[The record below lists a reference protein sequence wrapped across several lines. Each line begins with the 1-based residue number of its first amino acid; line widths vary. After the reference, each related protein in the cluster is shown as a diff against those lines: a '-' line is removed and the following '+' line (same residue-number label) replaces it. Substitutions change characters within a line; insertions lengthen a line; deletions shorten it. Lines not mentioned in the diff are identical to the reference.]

1 MASAPHAPARP
12 ALPLPAPRWV
22 ARGPGETGSTGAGG
36 APAAPDPDDIAAL
49 GRELSLPEPI
59 CRLLA
64 LRGFARP
71 EDARRFL
78 RPRLDQLRDPFG
90 LTGMPEALA
99 RIEAALERRER
110 ILVHGDYDVDG
121 ICSAALLTRVLRKL
135 GAEAEAFVPHRV
147 SDGYDLGPA
156 GIRRAAELGA
166 SLIVTADCGTVA
178 HDAVAAAAA
187 AGIDVV
193 VTDHHTPEAT
203 LPAAVAIVN
212 PSRPDCGYGEPL
224 CGAGVAFKLC
234 QALAERRGLE
244 KEWLWWQLDLVGL
257 ATIAD
262 LVPLT
267 GENRVLARYGLKVLR
282 ASRNAGVRALV
293 KSAGLAGRPELFAR
307 HVSHMLGPRLN
318 ATGRLGDA
326 FEGVRLLLSDDD
338 AEAARLAEGME
349 SNNRERQSI
358 DREMLGQAL
367 TLLEASYDPERDWVV
382 VLAAEGW
389 HPGVIG
395 IVASRIVER
404 VNRPTVLI
412 ALNGAPQARGSA
424 RSIPGFHLYEALAA
438 CSGLL
443 VRFGGHKYAAGLDIV
458 PERIDAL
465 RAALN
470 DYAHRTLA
478 PEALVPEIEIDLELS
493 LGQADAE
500 LHRLLR
506 HFGPFGAGNP
516 APVLAVRGA
525 RVLGRPRVV
534 GDGHLKLELGQGGA
548 RLPAIGFRM
557 GERLPLLA
565 TVDHVDVA
573 FQLQENEWNGRT
585 ELQARLV
592 DVRRAR

>member
-12 ALPLPAPRWV
+12 ALALPAPRWV
-22 ARGPGETGSTGAGG
+22 ARGPGEAERGE
-36 APAAPDPDDIAAL
+36 APLAAAAPDPADLDL
-49 GRELSLPEPI
+49 LHRELSLPEPI

-64 LRGFARP
+64 LRGLSTPDA
-71 EDARRFL
+71 ARRFL

-90 LTGMPEALA
+90 LAGMAEAVA
-99 RIEAALERRER
+99 RVERALDRRER

-121 ICSAALLTRVLRKL
+121 VCSAALLARVLRRL
-135 GAEAEAFVPHRV
+135 GAEVDAFVPHRV
-147 SDGYDLGPA
+147 TDGYDLGPA
-156 GIRRAAELGA
+156 GLRRAAELGA
-166 SLIVTADCGTVA
+166 SLIVTADCGTAA

-187 AGIDVV
+187 AGIDVI

-203 LPAAVAIVN
+203 LPPAVAVVN
-212 PSRPDCGYGEPL
+212 PRRRDCGYGEPL

-234 QALAERRGLE
+234 QALGERRGLE

-267 GENRVLARYGLKVLR
+267 GENRVLARYGLKVIKD
-282 ASRNAGVRALV
+282 SRNAGVRALV
-293 KSAGLAGRPELFAR
+293 RSAGLTGRKELVAG
-307 HVSHMLGPRLN
+307 HVSHILGPRLN
-318 ATGRLGDA
+318 AAGRLGDA
-326 FEGVRLLLSDDD
+326 FDGVRLLLSDDD
-338 AEAARLAEGME
+338 REAGRLADGME
-349 SNNRERQSI
+349 SSNRARQSL
-358 DREMLGQAL
+358 DREMLAQAL
-367 TLLEASYDPERDWVV
+367 ALLETSYDPERDWAI
-382 VLAAEGW
+382 VLAREEW

-412 ALNGAPQARGSA
+412 ALNGAPHARGSA
-424 RSIPGFHLYEALAA
+424 RSIRGFHLYEALAE

-443 VRFGGHKYAAGLDIV
+443 VRFGGHKYAAGLDIA
-458 PERIDAL
+458 PERIDEL

-470 DYAHRTLA
+470 AYAHRVLS
-478 PEALVPEIEIDLELS
+478 PRDLVPQVEIDLELS
-493 LGQADAE
+493 LSQADAE

-516 APVLAVRGA
+516 SPVLAVRAA

-534 GDGHLKLELGQGGA
+534 GEGHLKLELTQGGA

-557 GERLPLLA
+557 GERLAQLA
-565 TVDHVDVA
+565 GVDHVDVA
-573 FQLQENEWNGRT
+573 FQLQENDWNGRT